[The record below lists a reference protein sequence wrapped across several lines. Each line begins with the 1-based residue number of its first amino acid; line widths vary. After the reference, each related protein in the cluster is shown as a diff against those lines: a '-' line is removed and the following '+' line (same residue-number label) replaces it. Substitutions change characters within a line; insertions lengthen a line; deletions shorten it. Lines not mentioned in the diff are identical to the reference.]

1 MRGYH
6 RRLVFESCEQRLLLT
21 AACSADSSEPV
32 PEVPAEMPVVEAPVV
47 ASAPVIVGA
56 GPRVRPGTEVTRTV
70 NDTGSTIEVR
80 QNLPAP
86 AVAPELV
93 VAPSDPTAATPAP
106 S

>member
-21 AACSADSSEPV
+21 AACSAGSSEPV
-32 PEVPAEMPVVEAPVV
+32 PEVPAEIAVEDAPLV
-47 ASAPVIVGA
+47 ASAPVIEGA

-70 NDTGSTIEVR
+70 TETGFVIEVD
-80 QNLPAP
+80 QNLPES